1 MNNIK
6 ISLGIN
12 CGPRIYLKTHFNLTK
27 KNGYNSCPFDLC
39 ITSFKAL
46 CITLESDF
54 NNFFDDLKIIPW
66 GDGAGDRTFS
76 GKGLSCITNKNG
88 IIFNHEGAGHSH
100 LFIKEGKNDDEFYT
114 RNNFKEFRKRYL
126 TRILNFKNYCKNSN
140 EITFVYNHKDF
151 DENIIKNIIINTYG
165 KKTFK
170 FISLV
175 KIC

>member
-6 ISLGIN
+6 ISLGWN

-27 KNGYNSCPFDLC
+27 QNGYNSCPFDLC

-46 CITLESDF
+46 CLTLESDF

-66 GDGAGDRTFS
+66 GNADGERKFC

-100 LFIKEGKNDDEFYT
+100 LFKDGTNDDEFYT
-114 RNNFKEFRKRYL
+114 RNNFEEFRKRYL
-126 TRILNFKNYCKNSN
+126 SRILNFKNYCKNSN
-140 EITFVYNHKDF
+140 EITFIYNQEDFF
-151 DENIIKNIIINTYG
+151 DENMIKNIIINTYG
-165 KKTFK
+165 KKTVK

-175 KIC
+175 NK